1 MARVLE
7 KVNETREDLG
17 SVVEL
22 FDAAFQRRMMEL
34 NDDKDVLADL
44 DREIATRQHATD
56 DARVVTAE
64 RGTEDRARLE
74 RLLADLDLTP
84 LTLQDTLRVALG
96 LGSAQEP
103 LQGPDARGRM
113 RLRTP
118 LPARWQ
124 AVADD
129 SLRLRGDRGVAG
141 AMPWLVFDNRY
152 FIHTV
157 NGRSVFRPSPDTV
170 LMHLGH
176 PVMRQVLTSFAR
188 LRFPGGQSEFAP
200 PSRWVVTRGGVP
212 ANADALILVTI
223 EELGINALRETLH
236 HWVRTVALPVTVA
249 SSARCCPMLVRSRV
263 AGLHGGPGRCGRRAR
278 SGRARDRCQNLA
290 HQLSCAADDYPR
302 EGVENRWRS
311 RNRTRERRLRTSHP
325 RSGRSSA

>member
-1 MARVLE
+1 
-7 KVNETREDLG
+7 
-17 SVVEL
+17 
-22 FDAAFQRRMMEL
+22 MERL

-103 LQGPDARGRM
+103 LQAGRDARGRM

-157 NGRSVFRPSPDTV
+157 NGRSVFRPSP
-170 LMHLGH
+170 
-176 PVMRQVLTSFAR
+176 RYS
-188 LRFPGGQSEFAP
+188 
-200 PSRWVVTRGGVP
+200 
-212 ANADALILVTI
+212 ADALGPPSDAPGPHV
-223 EELGINALRETLH
+223 
-236 HWVRTVALPVTVA
+236 VRPAALPGWAKRIRATQ
-249 SSARCCPMLVRSRV
+249 PM
-263 AGLHGGPGRCGRRAR
+263 GCH
-278 SGRARDRCQNLA
+278 SG
-290 HQLSCAADDYPR
+290 
-302 EGVENRWRS
+302 WR
-311 RNRTRERRLRTSHP
+311 TC
-325 RSGRSSA
+325 